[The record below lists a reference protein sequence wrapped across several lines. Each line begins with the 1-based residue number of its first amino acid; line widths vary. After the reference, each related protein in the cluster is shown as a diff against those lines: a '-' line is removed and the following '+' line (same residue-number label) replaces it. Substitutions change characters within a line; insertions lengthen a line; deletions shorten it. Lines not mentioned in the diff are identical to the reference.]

1 MTMLATIT
9 MRPVYF
15 EMHLLLLILA
25 SIVLP
30 LGIYGFLYS
39 SSVIGRGTVMVFALV
54 LLVIAGADV
63 ALLHG
68 LNGRIQEGPLL
79 LYGYLFSEQLATAL
93 YVLPA
98 VLAGLGINLMSHVLI
113 HHLNEAEQRFNY
125 ERQKAAQNR
134 QQQAA
139 GSILTTLAQPV

>member
-1 MTMLATIT
+1 MTMLATMAMT
-9 MRPVYF
+9 PVYF
-15 EMHLLLLILA
+15 EMQLLLLILA
-25 SIVLP
+25 SIVLL
-30 LGIYGFLYS
+30 LGIYGFLYRRS
-39 SSVIGRGTVMVFALV
+39 AIGRGTVMVFALV
-54 LLVIAGADV
+54 LLVIAGTDV

-79 LYGYLFSEQLATAL
+79 LYGHLFSEQLATAL

-113 HHLNEAEQRFNY
+113 HHLNEAEQRFDY